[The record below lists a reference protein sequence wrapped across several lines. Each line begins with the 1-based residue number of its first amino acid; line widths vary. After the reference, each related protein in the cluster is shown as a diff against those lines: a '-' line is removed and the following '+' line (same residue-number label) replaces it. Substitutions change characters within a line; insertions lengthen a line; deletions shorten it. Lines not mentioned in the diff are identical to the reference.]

1 MTDIFGLMASISGST
16 PAPIPLTGVKAQAD
30 ILGRGAKIKVSQR
43 FSNRELSAIEAVYRF
58 PLPEGAAI
66 CGFRALID
74 ERVIQGRVEEREK
87 AFEIYDSALVEGH
100 GAYLLDQERPNIFAL
115 SVGNLR
121 PGCEVLMEIEY
132 ATLLDVSDNVVRFSL
147 PTTISPRYIPGAM
160 EDGDIPTHA
169 KVHPPYALEV
179 PYGLSMS
186 LNIHKGASVNSIES
200 PSHAIKVDNMKG
212 DPVTLNFSSEEVRMD
227 RDFILTIGYEKAFQN
242 RAFLQRT
249 ENDPF
254 VQLDLNLDDK
264 KAEESIIEPKE
275 IIFVLDCS
283 GSMTGDSI
291 TQAKKALGI
300 ALKALPTNV
309 SFNICRFGSTF
320 KFLFKTPRSTPRLVF
335 RKD

>member
-16 PAPIPLTGVKAQAD
+16 PAPVPLTGVKAQAD
-30 ILGRGAKIKVSQR
+30 ILGRGAKVKVSQR
-43 FSNRELSAIEAVYRF
+43 FSNRESNAIEAVYRF

-87 AFEIYDSALVEGH
+87 AFEIYDNALIEGH

-160 EDGDIPTHA
+160 EEDGDIPTHA

-179 PYGLSMS
+179 PYGLSMC
-186 LNIHKGASVNSIES
+186 LNIHKGGSVKSIES

-212 DPVTLNFSSEEVRMD
+212 DPVTVTFSSEEVSNGSG
-227 RDFILTIGYEKAFQN
+227 FHFN
-242 RAFLQRT
+242 
-249 ENDPF
+249 N
-254 VQLDLNLDDK
+254 QL
-264 KAEESIIEPKE
+264 
-275 IIFVLDCS
+275 
-283 GSMTGDSI
+283 
-291 TQAKKALGI
+291 
-300 ALKALPTNV
+300 
-309 SFNICRFGSTF
+309 
-320 KFLFKTPRSTPRLVF
+320 
-335 RKD
+335 